1 MEEYNIYDDPELN
14 RIITNNNLSPYT
26 QNGYYD
32 AAKQFSRI
40 NQKPYYKIVEEIKE
54 LQYDRI
60 EENHI
65 IRYNPNHS
73 QINTYLNNFINHC
86 FELGNKPSTIK
97 SKNNQIRTI
106 LRKSGIILPK
116 PPRIDRTYQRK
127 KILTKKD
134 IKYILEKSTIPQQ
147 ALITFLAST
156 GMRLYDALSLTID
169 DFIEATSDQH
179 KYYNINDFLDNAPQ
193 DLLGYWVFTPNKTK
207 KLGVECRVCNT
218 PESSNH
224 ILLNLRER
232 QRILEKK
239 GLSIEHEDPLF
250 SSRQQKYKRPII
262 KEGISSGFWKKNRIL
277 QQYKMKTLQNDL
289 ENNRITYK
297 QYQKKIENLPKFH
310 AHALRHFF
318 TTTVR
323 NYTTNRDISLIME
336 GHTSPFAMDKHY
348 IGTSEE
354 LFNDETIKETY
365 KTIIPYLT
373 FNQEIDPLEYQ
384 ELLLERKVNEELR
397 NEQEKQRELLESI
410 IKNSGIDKL
419 L

>member
-1 MEEYNIYDDPELN
+1 
-14 RIITNNNLSPYT
+14 
-26 QNGYYD
+26 
-32 AAKQFSRI
+32 
-40 NQKPYYKIVEEIKE
+40 
-54 LQYDRI
+54 
-60 EENHI
+60 
-65 IRYNPNHS
+65 
-73 QINTYLNNFINHC
+73 
-86 FELGNKPSTIK
+86 
-97 SKNNQIRTI
+97 
-106 LRKSGIILPK
+106 
-116 PPRIDRTYQRK
+116 
-127 KILTKKD
+127 
-134 IKYILEKSTIPQQ
+134 
-147 ALITFLAST
+147 
-156 GMRLYDALSLTID
+156 MRLYDALSLTID

-193 DLLGYWVFTPNKTK
+193 DLLGYWVFIPNKTK

-297 QYQKKIENLPKFH
+297 QYQKKIENLPRFH